1 MQNMTEVIIIRSL
14 KISLKQHQTKCQRCK
29 LLPSQEIHHL
39 PLINTTLFFFFFF
52 FFFYDCIHLCTNHKT
67 FEPSFI
73 KNDTRNNQFQ
83 FRIFFC
89 CRYDQG
95 TGLNW
100 LESVELGGS
109 YDHSKFEKS
118 RLSYNQFISIRERP
132 NCFCWVFFFFFS
144 VWKITSTISLKFA
157 PNAQKAYCA

>member
-1 MQNMTEVIIIRSL
+1 MSTVQASAQPGNTSSPVNKHNSL
-14 KISLKQHQTKCQRCK
+14 
-29 LLPSQEIHHL
+29 
-39 PLINTTLFFFFFF
+39 LFFLL
-52 FFFYDCIHLCTNHKT
+52 FFFYDCIHVCTNHKT

-83 FRIFFC
+83 FRFFFC

-118 RLSYNQFISIRERP
+118 RLSYNQFICIRERP
-132 NCFCWVFFFFFS
+132 NCFCWVFFFSLENHVNYLFKIRTKCTKS
-144 VWKITSTISLKFA
+144 VLCMILMFVKTI
-157 PNAQKAYCA
+157 